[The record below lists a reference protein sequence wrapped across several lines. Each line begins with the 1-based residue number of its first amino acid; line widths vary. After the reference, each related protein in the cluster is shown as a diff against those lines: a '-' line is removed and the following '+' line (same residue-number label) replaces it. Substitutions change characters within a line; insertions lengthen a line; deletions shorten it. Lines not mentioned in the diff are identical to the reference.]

1 MKLLPG
7 LCAIAIVLGTGFGCS
22 KEPSSETAKAQNLAP
37 APVIAATLIP
47 FPEIASF
54 EKKAP
59 NDLVADSTI
68 GKVIRSIVP
77 QAQLK
82 CMDEILD
89 YMPDLQLS
97 KDGSVTAELSGSHAD
112 NFMVGYVNAS
122 PTGEINIV
130 LQCLPPDDKPH
141 LYFTNRNI
149 AGEAPAALL
158 NWYYMVAGQQDV
170 VRVSNGKE
178 TRDIPYAQFLKETLA
193 GAAKPL
199 QDQSGTSKK
208 AKLESPERTKPDE
221 KGKAAQSDP
230 VSGEWM
236 CDSNSVDG
244 TAKTFFL
251 FHGRQFAYSIGNTLR
266 MVSLSYKASGERAS
280 GTFEERTFK
289 GKTTQES
296 FPYELTFRSSTPDRL
311 VFDMKVK
318 SSKAELL
325 SSNECVPLVD
335 QPGPKSKPSQA
346 SSSQASGGGDKVAA
360 YANNLASE
368 LERSS
373 HPTCQMLANSIRSF
387 GNSGQPDYVR
397 IRQVDNLFNKA
408 PSICVR

>member
-1 MKLLPG
+1 MKFLPR

-22 KEPSSETAKAQNLAP
+22 KEPSSETAKAQNPAAAP
-37 APVIAATLIP
+37 APAQVLATPLIP
-47 FPEIASF
+47 FPDIAKF

-89 YMPDLQLS
+89 YMPDLQLA
-97 KDGSVTAELSGSHAD
+97 KDGSVTAELNGSHAD

-149 AGEAPAALL
+149 AGEAPAALM

-199 QDQSGTSKK
+199 QDQGNTSQQ
-208 AKLESPERTKPDE
+208 AKLKSPEITKPDE
-221 KGKAAQSDP
+221 KGKATQSDS
-230 VSGEWM
+230 VTGEWM

-244 TAKTFFL
+244 SARTFFL

-266 MVSLSYKASGERAS
+266 MVSLSYKSSGERAS

-318 SSKAELL
+318 GSKAELL
-325 SSNECVPLVD
+325 SSNDCVPLVD
-335 QPGPKSKPSQA
+335 QAGPKSKPK
-346 SSSQASGGGDKVAA
+346 ASGGGDKVAA

-387 GNSGQPDYVR
+387 GNSGQPDHVR
-397 IRQVDNLFNKA
+397 MRQVDNLFNKA
-408 PSICVR
+408 PGICH